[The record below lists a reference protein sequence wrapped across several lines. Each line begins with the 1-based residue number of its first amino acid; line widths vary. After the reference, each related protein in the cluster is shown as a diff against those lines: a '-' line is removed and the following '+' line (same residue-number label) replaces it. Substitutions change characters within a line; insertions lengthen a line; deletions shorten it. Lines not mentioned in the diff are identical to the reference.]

1 MVLNHGHGLKTKL
14 QPLAAGFSLVVTAM
28 NLESGILESQP
39 TIPWVTT
46 SKLASLVSVFL
57 SVKWGNFSFLPTTS
71 KASIM
76 IINYPMTH

>member
-1 MVLNHGHGLKTKL
+1 MVLNYSHRLKTKL

-46 SKLASLVSVFL
+46 SKLAALVSVFL
-57 SVKWGNFSFLPTTS
+57 SVKWGNFSFLPATS
-71 KASIM
+71 KAYVM
-76 IINYPMTH
+76 TIN